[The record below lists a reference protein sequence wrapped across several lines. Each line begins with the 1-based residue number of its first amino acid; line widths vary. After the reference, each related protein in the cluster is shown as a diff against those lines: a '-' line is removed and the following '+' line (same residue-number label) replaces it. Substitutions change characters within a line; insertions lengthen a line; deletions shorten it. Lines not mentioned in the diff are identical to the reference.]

1 MLSLGFRAAV
11 SHYDYMHVNIPLLF
25 KKVDTISGHVN
36 GIF

>member
-11 SHYDYMHVNIPLLF
+11 SHYDYMHVNVPLF

>member
-1 MLSLGFRAAV
+1 MLRLGLSAAV
-11 SHYDYMHVNIPLLF
+11 SHYVYMHVNVPLLF

>member
-1 MLSLGFRAAV
+1 MLRLGLRAAV
-11 SHYDYMHVNIPLLF
+11 SHYVYMHVNVPLF